1 MSAKWLAHS
10 AGKNP
15 PVPPQP
21 YSKHIAEVLR
31 EVKESIHRMS
41 RYYRGNLKYFSQAV
55 RAAAAFHDLG
65 KLDDENQ
72 RVLAENRSTHLPVNH
87 IDAGTALLH
96 RRQLGDACL
105 LVYSHHAYQPHYGLP
120 SIPMEFG
127 EKAELAF
134 RDLETASRTNEYL
147 QHYLSRHLESGVKYI
162 SEDIGE
168 SSDWNGLTL
177 RIALS
182 CLVDADHGDT
192 AKNYQK
198 ECTVSYSQPK
208 WQERLKKIDQYVN
221 DLQKKGGKNKRNT
234 LRKKIY
240 QACKE
245 ADTNPA
251 LYTCDS
257 PVGTGKTTAVMAHLL
272 KAAINKNL
280 RHIIVVLP
288 YTNIIKQSVD
298 VYRKALVLPGEQPD
312 EVVAEHHH
320 QADFEALNARQL
332 ATLWKAPII
341 VTTAVQFFE
350 TIASNHPSKLRKLHE
365 LPGSGVFIDET
376 HAAIPTSL
384 WPQTWKWIK
393 ELAEKWGCHFVF
405 GSGSLPRFWKLHDLM
420 ETPEELPHLVKEEVR
435 EEALKL
441 ERQRVTAERY
451 PTVLDIEGLLQLVLS
466 TPGPRLVIM
475 NTVQSAAVVADT
487 FARKIYGEK
496 YSIDITTSKILHL
509 STSLTPIDR
518 EEIVKVVS
526 KRLDPANDEKNRDF
540 ALIATSC
547 VESGVNFSFRSA
559 FRERAGTANLI
570 QVGGRVRRN
579 NERFEPKLIDF
590 KIEAPLINRHPAFD
604 LSRQV
609 LEKLF
614 DEGKVTTDSPTD
626 LVTEAM
632 RRELMSDTSTK
643 HKTILEKEAQ
653 ADYPA
658 VAELYKV
665 IADDSMLV
673 LVDEDLKKKLQSGD
687 KVDPREINR
696 KSVQIWRHKLVK
708 TPAYELEGFPGMQ
721 AWPSELYDKKFLGY
735 MKGMLP
741 LIQSDSRGFG
751 II

>member
-1 MSAKWLAHS
+1 MWLAHS
-10 AGKNP
+10 PGKNP

-21 YSKHIAEVLR
+21 YSKHICEVLR
-31 EVKESIHRMS
+31 EVEESINHVS
-41 RYYRGNLKYFSQAV
+41 RYYRGHFKYFSQAV
-55 RAAAAFHDLG
+55 RAAAVFHDLG

-72 RVLAENRSTHLPVNH
+72 KVLIGNTSAHLPVNH
-87 IDAGTALLH
+87 IDAGTALLSK
-96 RRQLGDACL
+96 RNLGDASL

-134 RDLETASRTNEYL
+134 RDPETASRTDEHL
-147 QHYLSRHLESGVKYI
+147 QHYLSRHVESGVKDI
-162 SEDIGE
+162 GEDIEE

-182 CLVDADHGDT
+182 CLVDADHRDT
-192 AKNYQK
+192 AENYQK
-198 ECTVSYSQPK
+198 EFPLSYPEPK
-208 WQERLKKIDQYVN
+208 WQERLVRLDQYVD
-221 DLQKKGGKNKRNT
+221 DLQKTGGRNKRNT
-234 LRKKIY
+234 LRKRIY
-240 QACKE
+240 HACKE

-257 PVGTGKTTAVMAHLL
+257 PVGTGKTTAVIAHLL

-312 EVVAEHHH
+312 EIVAEHHH
-320 QADFEALNARQL
+320 QVDFEAIEARQL

-376 HAAIPTSL
+376 HAAMPTFL

-420 ETPEELPHLVKEEVR
+420 ETPEELPDLVKEEVR
-435 EEALKL
+435 EEALRL
-441 ERQRVTAERY
+441 ERQRITPERH

-487 FARKIYGEK
+487 LARKIYGEK
-496 YSIDITTSKILHL
+496 YSIDILTSKVLHL

-526 KRLDPANDEKNRDF
+526 KRLHPDNDKNNRDF
-540 ALIATSC
+540 TLVATSC
-547 VESGVNFSFRSA
+547 VESGVDFSFRSA

-570 QVGGRVRRN
+570 QVGGRVRRH

-590 KIEAPLINRHPAFD
+590 RIEAPLINRHPAFD

-609 LEKLF
+609 LERLF
-614 DEGKVTTDSPTD
+614 DEGRVGTDSPAD

-643 HKTILEKEAQ
+643 HKTILKKEAG

-665 IADDSMLV
+665 IADNSILV
-673 LVDEDLKKKLQSGD
+673 LVDEELKKDLQDGKKTD
-687 KVDPREINR
+687 AREINR
-696 KSVQIWRHKLVK
+696 RSVQIWRHKLVK
-708 TPAYELEGFPGMQ
+708 TPAYELEGFPGMY
-721 AWPSELYDKKFLGY
+721 AWPKGLYEKSFLGY

-741 LIQSDSRGFG
+741 LIQFESRGFG